1 MFDIG
6 FAELILIAI
15 VGLLVIG
22 PDQLPG
28 TIRTIAL
35 WIGRIKRSFNEIK
48 QDIEREVGADEIRRE
63 LHNEKVL
70 SDIERSQRAFD
81 DIKNDVEN
89 SIAGRDWASKPESSD
104 PAENVSADT
113 TADNAADPVANQA
126 EKPEQQ

>member
-89 SIAGRDWASKPESSD
+89 SIAGRDWVNKPESSD
-104 PAENVSADT
+104 PQENVSADT
-113 TADNAADPVANQA
+113 TADHTADPVANQA

>member
-6 FAELILIAI
+6 FTELVLIAV

-22 PDQLPG
+22 PEQLPG

-35 WIGRIKRSFNEIK
+35 WIGRIKRGFNDIK

-63 LHNEKVL
+63 LHNEKVM
-70 SDIERSQRAFD
+70 SEIERSQRAFD

-89 SIAGRDWASKPESSD
+89 SIAGRDWAGES
-104 PAENVSADT
+104 SADT
-113 TADNAADPVANQA
+113 TAAEEPADESTAI
-126 EKPEQQ
+126 ETSRE